1 MIKVTVLIFIILCFL
16 NLYFGAVKIDYL
28 SLFQEKDSIYFS
40 IEKLRIINLLQV
52 VLVGASLALCG
63 SVLQKILRNPLADPF
78 ILGISAGGTC
88 FAASFVLLG
97 LYSCSYFSFIDQF
110 FPVQSIFSFIGC
122 FFSFSF
128 LLFFKKKVRN
138 SNDEYAFPL
147 IGIILNSIFSAILIL
162 LVAVAGPSQLSQIHG
177 WLIGTMQ
184 PISVVQL
191 CFLFLF
197 ALPVAT
203 FILKNSNQLNLLL
216 FGDEFAKSLGVDPI
230 RLRRRMIFGICIL
243 VSIAVSIS
251 GAVGFIGLI
260 VPHFVKKFRRSSPL
274 IECCLSLFV
283 GSSLLLFADMLSRV
297 LFSPAQLPIGVFTAL
312 LGAPAFCFILL
323 KRRIR

>member
-1 MIKVTVLIFIILCFL
+1 MILCVL
-16 NLYFGAVKIDYL
+16 NLYFGPVKIDYG
-28 SLFQEKDSIYFS
+28 SLFQEKDSIYFT

-52 VLVGASLALCG
+52 VLVGSSLALCG
-63 SVLQKILRNPLADPF
+63 NVLQKVLRNPLADPF

-88 FAASFVLLG
+88 FAACFVLLG
-97 LYSCSYFSFIDQF
+97 WYSYPYFSFIDSF
-110 FPVQSIFSFIGC
+110 FPVQSIFSFVGC
-122 FFSFSF
+122 FLSFFF
-128 LLFFKKKVRN
+128 LLFFKKKVRH

-162 LVAVAGPSQLSQIHG
+162 LVAVAGPSELSQIHS

-184 PISVVQL
+184 PISLVQL
-191 CFLFLF
+191 SFLF
-197 ALPVAT
+197 ALAFLPAL

-230 RLRRRMIFGICIL
+230 RLRRHMIFGVCIL

-260 VPHFVKKFRRSSPL
+260 VPHFVKKCRKGSVLMQCF
-274 IECCLSLFV
+274 LSMLF
-283 GSSLLLFADMLSRV
+283 GSSLLVFADMLSRI

-312 LGAPAFCFILL
+312 LGAPAFCLILL
-323 KRRIR
+323 KRRAI